1 MRIVLVNWAHIW
13 DGASYGGGVN
23 GYCQALGLALVE
35 RGHDVISVC
44 SGVTY
49 TPGDEPGTIGA
60 CEVRRHDDWLG
71 IRVFEVI
78 NSPVVAPSL
87 LQFDDPGGEASCP
100 ELEAVIRRLFVMLEP
115 DVVHWHNVE
124 GFSAGCVE
132 ASGRPAGAG
141 EGDWPGARLLYSL
154 HNYHTIC
161 PQVYLMQ
168 GHTDP
173 CFDSA
178 GGANCATCIE
188 RSDPE
193 AEKLLRA
200 ERYVKKY
207 REAHPEAQLRP
218 TRPAPPPP
226 VSRQLLRE
234 IKRYLR
240 HEPLRPTPPPPPEV
254 APIERPGAPVQRVED
269 VSADRASDPASETR
283 GQSRS
288 ITDKER
294 HGFVP
299 TPDDPAW
306 KPLLNVITPEPA
318 PAALNMYGRRRTAM
332 VSMLNT
338 CDRVLAVSRFVREKF
353 VSMGVDEDRAEVL
366 TIGSRMNAIV
376 EANRELCF
384 APEPFSEN
392 PTRPIRLIFLGY
404 NNHYK
409 GLHVLADA
417 LELLTPAYLRRLHV
431 TVHAQHGRSMS
442 WRFERLSPRLAG
454 LVYGEGYDYSD
465 IPWFLGGK
473 DLTVV
478 PSVWWDNGPQTVFES
493 LTCGVPVLGA
503 ELGGIPDSIT
513 HGVNGLLFRGND
525 RFDLAR
531 RLAEVVREPEMLDRM
546 RANVRPGKSMA
557 AHAVEIESMYQALR
571 QTGPDSGAVIE
582 TRVSPG
588 AARGADRTGVNA

>member
-23 GYCQALGLALVE
+23 GYCQALGLELVA

-49 TPGDEPGTIGA
+49 TPGEAEDTVGP

-71 IRVFEVI
+71 MRVFEVI
-78 NSPVVAPSL
+78 NSPVLAPSL
-87 LQFDDPGGEASCP
+87 LQFADPAGEMRCP
-100 ELEAVIRRLFVMLEP
+100 ELEAIVRRLFVMLEP

-132 ASGRPAGAG
+132 ASARGEGEWAGAK
-141 EGDWPGARLLYSL
+141 LLYSL

-168 GHTDP
+168 GHTAP
-173 CFDSA
+173 CFDSE
-178 GGANCATCIE
+178 GGVRCATCIE
-188 RSDPE
+188 REDPE

-200 ERYVKKY
+200 ARYVKKY
-207 REAHPEAQLRP
+207 QEAHPEARP
-218 TRPAPPPP
+218 RPPRPNPPPPVVQQMVREVKRYVRGEAMRPAPPPP
-226 VSRQLLRE
+226 L
-234 IKRYLR
+234 
-240 HEPLRPTPPPPPEV
+240 PV
-254 APIERPGAPVQRVED
+254 APIEKPGAAVLGAEDITAPRPVDVE
-269 VSADRASDPASETR
+269 AEFR

-288 ITDKER
+288 ITDKEC

-306 KPLLNVITPEPA
+306 RPLLNVIQPEPR
-318 PAALNMYGRRRTAM
+318 PTTVNVYGQRRAAM
-332 VSMLNT
+332 VSMLNG

-353 VSMGVDEDRAEVL
+353 VSMGVDAERAAVVQ
-366 TIGSRMNAIV
+366 IGSRMNAVV
-376 EANRELCF
+376 EANRELVF
-384 APEPFSEN
+384 PPEPFAEN
-392 PTRPIRLIFLGY
+392 PDRPIRLIFLGY
-404 NNHYK
+404 NNYYK

-417 LELLTPAYLRRLHV
+417 LELLTPEYLRRLHV
-431 TVHAQHGRSMS
+431 TVHAHNGRPMS
-442 WRFERLSPRLAG
+442 WRFERLKPRLAE
-454 LVYGEGYDYSD
+454 LVYGDSYDYSD
-465 IPWFLGGK
+465 IPWFMGGK

-531 RLAEVVREPEMLDRM
+531 RLAEVIREPTVLDRL
-546 RANVRPGKSMA
+546 RANVRAGKAMG
-557 AHAVEIESMYQALR
+557 AHAVEMESMYRGLIDGGESEHASDDGSVR
-571 QTGPDSGAVIE
+571 MG
-582 TRVSPG
+582 VS
-588 AARGADRTGVNA
+588 A